1 MVLPV
6 LFFVAAMNLGTS
18 QNPPNQYLIWNNDP
32 AVRRAGQLLNR
43 SQPAQ
48 AFGLLQA
55 AIERHPQDPDVL
67 LLAGLA
73 AYRSDHLPEAL
84 RYWRQS
90 LDLAPNGALN
100 ALYEAARREA
110 AADRSKSQLYG
121 LHIALRYE
129 GAAIPADSAHW
140 VLATL
145 EEDYSRISA
154 QLGCTPNERI
164 IAIVQSREQYMRGTA
179 AAEWSGGHFDGR
191 IHIALPDTSEHSPS
205 ESGEPST
212 GPRMQRALAHELVH
226 ACLMTLPSGS
236 GPWPVWFQEGLAQK
250 LSGDTLPLSAHEQL
264 RELAATHAIPRLE
277 GLSQDWFLMPRRQA
291 VAAYNLSL
299 AAADALFDDYAGNG
313 IRRILT
319 NPELL
324 PQITAS
330 LDAKLGL

>member
-48 AFGLLQA
+48 AFDLWQS
-55 AIERHPQDPDVL
+55 AIERHPRDPDVL

-73 AYRSDHLPEAL
+73 AYRSDHLAESL

-100 ALYEAARREA
+100 AIYEDARREA
-110 AADRSKSQLYG
+110 AADRSSAQLYS

-129 GAAIPADSAHW
+129 GGAIPADSARW

-179 AAEWSGGHFDGR
+179 AAEWSGGHYDGR
-191 IHIALPDTSEHSPS
+191 IHIAWSPPTS
-205 ESGEPST
+205 ESGESNT
-212 GPRMQRALAHELVH
+212 GQRMQRALAHELVH

-236 GPWPVWFQEGLAQK
+236 NPWPVWLQEGLAQK
-250 LSGDTLPLSAHEQL
+250 LSGDTLALSAREQL
-264 RELAATHAIPRLE
+264 RDLAATHAIPRLE
-277 GLSQDWFLMPRRQA
+277 SLSQDWFLMPREQA
-291 VAAYNLSL
+291 VAAYSLAL
-299 AAADALFDDYAGNG
+299 AAADALFDDYAGYG
-313 IRRILT
+313 IRSILT

-324 PQITAS
+324 PQITAG
-330 LDAKLGL
+330 LDAELGL

>member
-6 LFFVAAMNLGTS
+6 LFLVAAISVGTD
-18 QNPPNQYLIWNNDP
+18 QKPPNEYLIRSGDP

-48 AFGLLQA
+48 AFDLLQS
-55 AIERHPQDPDVL
+55 AIERHPRDPDVL

-73 AYRSDHLPEAL
+73 AYRSDHLPETL

-100 ALYEAARREA
+100 EIYEDARREA
-110 AADRSKSQLYG
+110 AADRSSVKLFS

-129 GAAIPADSAHW
+129 DSAMPADTARW
-140 VLATL
+140 VLDTL

-164 IAIVQSREQYMRGTA
+164 IAIVQSRKQYMRGTA

-191 IHIALPDTSEHSPS
+191 IHIAWPS
-205 ESGEPST
+205 SAESGEFGESST

-226 ACLMTLPSGS
+226 ACLMSLPSGS
-236 GPWPVWFQEGLAQK
+236 NPWPIWLQEGLAQK
-250 LSGDTLPLSAHEQL
+250 LSGDTLPLSAREQL
-264 RELAATHAIPRLE
+264 SELAATHAIPRLE
-277 GLSQDWFLMPRRQA
+277 GLSQDWFRMPRQQA

-299 AAADALFDDYAGNG
+299 AAADALFDDYAGYG
-313 IRRILT
+313 IGSILT
-319 NPELL
+319 NPEIL
-324 PQITAS
+324 PEITAY